1 MNLEQV
7 NKLIDFNTYKV
18 NWKKIEKI
26 PEFAVL
32 ATCKQNPTWHAEG
45 DALKHTK
52 RVVEAAQEIINRK
65 DIPLSSLAKALLI
78 TSALFHDIGKGV
90 TTEFKKGNWHAYN
103 HEFEGERITR
113 TLLWDCPI
121 WWREEVCALV
131 RWHMEPL
138 RVFDGKEHLEKIV
151 RLSKRVYVDIL
162 LYLKEADL
170 MGSDQVQDKTN
181 DFAKLQM
188 IRNITLDMGC
198 YNVKGIIPVDGEY
211 PWLKQEPKHKVF
223 MLIGLPG
230 SGKDTYIN
238 TMREKDDE
246 WKNAVVLCRD
256 DIRVELGL
264 CEEGEKIV
272 AKAHDEDRVSKIFN
286 DRLIEAAK
294 EGKNIIINNINLKK
308 KYRDDYHQRIAQ
320 YPYSWEYVYIEADS
334 LNKNIERREHQI
346 IPDVFNNII
355 MGIDWPD
362 YTEYDKLTIETN

>member
-1 MNLEQV
+1 MNLEQLK
-7 NKLIDFNTYKV
+7 KLINFETYEV
-18 NWKKIEKI
+18 NWKKVEKI

-52 RVVEAAQEIINRK
+52 RVVEAAQEIIKERS
-65 DIPLSSLAKALLI
+65 DIMGTASKALLI

-103 HEFEGERITR
+103 HEIEGEKITR
-113 TLLWDCPI
+113 RLLWDLPI
-121 WWREEVCALV
+121 IIREQICAQV

-138 RVFDGKEHLEKIV
+138 RVFEGKEHLEKIV
-151 RLSKRVYVDIL
+151 RLSKRAYIDNL
-162 LYLKEADL
+162 LFLKEADL

-188 IRNITLDMGC
+188 IRDISIEMGC
-198 YNVKGIIPVDGEY
+198 YAISSIIPVDGEY
-211 PWLKQEPKHKVF
+211 PWVKQEPKHKVF
-223 MLIGLPG
+223 LMMGLPG

-246 WKNAVVLCRD
+246 WKDAVVLCRD

-264 CEEGEKIV
+264 CKEGEKIV
-272 AKAHDEDRVSKIFN
+272 ANSYDEDRVTKIFN
-286 DRLIEAAK
+286 VRMVEAAK

-308 KYRDDYHQRIAQ
+308 KYRDDYHQKIAQ
-320 YPYSWEYVYIEADS
+320 YPYFWKYVYIEADS
-334 LNKNIERREHQI
+334 LDKNIERREGQI
-346 IPDVFNNII
+346 TSDIFKDMI
-355 MGIDWPD
+355 MRFEWPD
-362 YTEYDKLTIETN
+362 YTEYDSLITETN